1 MENCRIE
8 CAIAVRVEQMVRDNQ
23 YKHVP
28 FSVLVH
34 DNACKFSSFVK
45 NRRNSTPLMEH
56 LASLDY
62 RVDRHHFKN
71 HVGALCKQNNDPD
84 DCEMLDGVNTSVM
97 EQVNSWFGRYGHS
110 ARYMNAPRF
119 NLYLLLACHLNN
131 RYREHKRTE
140 LLVED
145 TEESYE
151 ELF

>member
-1 MENCRIE
+1 MENCKIE

-23 YKHVP
+23 YKHEP

-97 EQVNSWFGRYGHS
+97 EQVKLVWSLPTLR
-110 ARYMNAPRF
+110 P
-119 NLYLLLACHLNN
+119 LYECS
-131 RYREHKRTE
+131 T
-140 LLVED
+140 V
-145 TEESYE
+145 
-151 ELF
+151 